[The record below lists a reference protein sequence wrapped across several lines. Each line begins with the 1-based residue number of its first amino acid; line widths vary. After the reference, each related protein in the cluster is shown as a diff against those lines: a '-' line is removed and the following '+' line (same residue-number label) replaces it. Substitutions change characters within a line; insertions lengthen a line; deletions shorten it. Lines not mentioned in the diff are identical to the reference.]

1 MHAYIDE
8 SGDTGYKKKSS
19 RYFILT
25 SVIVDDVFVLRRIA
39 KDIHKFK
46 IDRSINFHAHKENKV
61 VKNKLAH
68 KIIENSIMC
77 VVYVFDKNKHFTK
90 DVYRYTLEELA
101 KYFQENNIKN
111 VIIARKD
118 VRKYYNKKILDM
130 YFEYGLNAHFSE
142 PNKEKSLQ
150 IADFYSWCIFSNFE
164 QNVPE
169 YFIKLQNLI
178 TIIKNKAS
186 GELLDY
192 PLDSPHMEV

>member
-1 MHAYIDE
+1 MYAYIDE

-46 IDRSINFHAHKENKV
+46 IDRSINFHTHKESKV
-61 VKNKLAH
+61 VKNKLVH
-68 KIIENSIMC
+68 KITENNILC
-77 VVYVFDKNKHFTK
+77 VVYIFDKDKQFAK
-90 DVYRYTLEELA
+90 DVYQYSLEELA
-101 KYFQENNIKN
+101 KYFKENNIKE

-118 VRKYYNKKILDM
+118 VRKYYNKKILEM
-130 YFEYGLNAHFSE
+130 YSGHGLKASFSE

-164 QNVPE
+164 QNLPE
-169 YFIKLQNLI
+169 YFMKLQNLI

-186 GELLDY
+186 CELLDY